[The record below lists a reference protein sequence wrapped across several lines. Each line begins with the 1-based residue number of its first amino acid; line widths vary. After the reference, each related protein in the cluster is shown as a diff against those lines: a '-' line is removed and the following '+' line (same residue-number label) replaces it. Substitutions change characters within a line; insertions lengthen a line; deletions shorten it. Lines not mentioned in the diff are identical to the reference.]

1 MSKRLFIKLNFLAK
15 GMDTKYM
22 ANFSP
27 FVCVADMGSFS
38 DSRSYYG
45 HMANSYF
52 PGLDMKE
59 KHNAKIVYDKKFC
72 IDAFTL
78 RKKPVQ
84 MPGTIGIIPVCATK
98 DIKKGEEV
106 IAKYCSGSN
115 GYFINNFLK
124 CKRAAPLAQRS
135 DSVIDRN
142 KRAFRRSLHKK

>member
-59 KHNAKIVYDKKFC
+59 KHNAKIVYDKKIS

-106 IAKYCSGSN
+106 IVKYCSGSN
-115 GYFINNFLK
+115 GYFINNILK
-124 CKRAAPLAQRS
+124 CKRAAPLTQRS
-135 DSVIDRN
+135 DSVIERN